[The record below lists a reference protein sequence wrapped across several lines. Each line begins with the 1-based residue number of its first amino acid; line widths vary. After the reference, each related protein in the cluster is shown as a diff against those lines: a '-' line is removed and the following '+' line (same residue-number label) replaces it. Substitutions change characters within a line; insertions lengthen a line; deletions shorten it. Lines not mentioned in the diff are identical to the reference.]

1 MDDPRTPPS
10 DGTSAMHASRRIPAL
25 LAGYWAFGQYWGVW
39 VILVANLNDTH
50 SLTYGEQGFL
60 LMLLSI
66 VAVAV
71 MAALAPRLARIP
83 LGTTVPAALM
93 TLGVGAVAMALLPTE
108 LLWLA
113 FVVVGAGNGLIDVF
127 MNVEAQRTEVATR
140 KPVLQ
145 WMHACYA
152 LGGISGAAIGGVVEA
167 IDANFR
173 VGIVLGG
180 LALFVTAWWNASRGD
195 TEGGGEGDEVAL
207 SLSAFRRHR
216 RLWVAGL
223 VVLFAFLVE
232 GSMDTWSGLYLRE
245 QVGASAAGAA
255 LAFAAFSAALFL
267 GRMFAGRVLFGL
279 GPRATILTAGI
290 GAGIGGGTAAFAD
303 STVVVAVG
311 FLLMGFSIAAAAP
324 AGYGLIA
331 TSAPNDQANAVAA
344 VTTVGYSGF
353 VWSPPIFGW
362 IADSFDLRTA
372 MAVIVSSTLGIVI
385 GGLLVSPRKDAG
397 RGRDLSPRG

>member
-1 MDDPRTPPS
+1 MDDVRTPPPT
-10 DGTSAMHASRRIPAL
+10 DGTSAASASRRIPAL

-39 VILVANLNDTH
+39 VILVANLNDAH
-50 SLTYGEQGFL
+50 GLTYGDQGFL

-71 MAALAPRLARIP
+71 MAALAPRLARVP

-127 MNVEAQRTEVATR
+127 MNVDAQRAEVATH

-152 LGGISGAAIGGVVEA
+152 LGGISGAAIGGLVEA

-173 VGIVLGG
+173 VGIVLSG
-180 LALFVTAWWNASRGD
+180 LALFLTAWWNASRGA
-195 TEGGGEGDEVAL
+195 TEAGGQGDEMVL
-207 SLSAFRRHR
+207 SLSAFRRHK

-245 QVGASAAGAA
+245 QLGASAAGAA
-255 LAFAAFSAALFL
+255 VAFAAFSAALFL

-290 GAGIGGGTAAFAD
+290 GAAIGGGTAAFAD
-303 STVVVAVG
+303 TTAVVALG

-324 AGYGLIA
+324 AGYGLIE
-331 TSAPNDQANAVAA
+331 TSAPHDQANAVAA

-372 MAVIVSSTLGIVI
+372 MIVIVSSTLGII
-385 GGLLVSPRKDAG
+385 IAGALSPARTAGAGNVSPRG
-397 RGRDLSPRG
+397 